1 LTGGLRSS
9 VLRTEL
15 AADERDLRSY
25 PTSINT
31 AAFERDR
38 WVIGIGAASKN

>member
-1 LTGGLRSS
+1 MIIGICEP
-9 VLRTEL
+9 VI
-15 AADERDLRSY
+15 AAHLRDLRSY

-38 WVIGIGAASKN
+38 WVIGIGAASNN